1 MTVVPP
7 ESKQENILKQE
18 QVDTNVQ
25 QQKVDTNLSQPQ
37 GQEKQQKN
45 LEDDENFKAFRE
57 GRKKDRLER
66 EAAER
71 RAAEKEAEAAALKA
85 AMEAAFARGSPTPAA
100 YMQHHGMNEPSE
112 ESEDERIEKK
122 VNAIIAQREAAAAR
136 QQAEREAIE
145 YPNRLAKDYPD
156 FHHVISQE
164 NRDYLDYHY
173 PEISR
178 PLSRLQDGYDKWSD
192 IYHAIKKLVPNS
204 LTAKKELAKAEI
216 NQAKPKSSSMPTL
229 AQPAPAPGS
238 HILSE
243 ERKAANWA
251 RMQQFMKG
259 VG

>member
-1 MTVVPP
+1 MTAVAP
-7 ESKQENILKQE
+7 ENKQETILKQD
-18 QVDTNVQ
+18 QVDTNLH
-25 QQKVDTNLSQPQ
+25 QQKVDTDFSQQQ
-37 GQEKQQKN
+37 GQEKIQKT

-71 RAAEKEAEAAALKA
+71 RAAEKEEEAAALKA
-85 AMEAAFARGSPTPAA
+85 AMDAAFSAKPNYQQHQYIEPTD
-100 YMQHHGMNEPSE
+100 
-112 ESEDERIEKK
+112 ESEDQKIEKK
-122 VNAIIAQREAAAAR
+122 VNAIIAQREAFAAKEKI
-136 QQAEREAIE
+136 EREMQE
-145 YPNRLAKDYPD
+145 YPNRLSKDFPD

-178 PLSRLQDGYDKWSD
+178 PLSRLQDGYEKWSD

-204 LTAKKELAKAEI
+204 STAKREAQKAEI
-216 NQAKPKSSSMPTL
+216 NQAKPRSMSGATVTQPSPTT
-229 AQPAPAPGS
+229 AA
-238 HILSE
+238 HIISE

-251 RMQQFMKG
+251 RMTSSIKG